1 MQWNVPDVSTYQFGP
16 SKKGRRSG
24 YAARQFVRLAEKILN
39 SSSYFLFFLTATAI
53 VYDNHLLKVEQ
64 LQPLPQLGDTKQQS
78 SNQTSHRTGS
88 YMSTISLY
96 VFPLMPAARSASK
109 THGCEVWIMG
119 ERRDP
124 IPGRFVELA
133 EEIIAFIWNGHS
145 AFIWVNGAEGE
156 IFSRRLTLCQ
166 HVEKGWL
173 PENKKT
179 AVRPNPSESAGER
192 SLMVW

>member
-1 MQWNVPDVSTYQFGP
+1 MITTCW
-16 SKKGRRSG
+16 
-24 YAARQFVRLAEKILN
+24 RL
-39 SSSYFLFFLTATAI
+39 SSF
-53 VYDNHLLKVEQ
+53 
-64 LQPLPQLGDTKQQS
+64 
-78 SNQTSHRTGS
+78 
-88 YMSTISLY
+88 SLY
-96 VFPLMPAARSASK
+96 LNWETPSSRAVIKHHTELAATCQQYRYTFFPLTPAARSASK

-124 IPGRFVELA
+124 IPGGFVELA

-173 PENKKT
+173 PENKNSCETNPVWKCWRAQT
-179 AVRPNPSESAGER
+179 DGLIASSGNTPVNYARQLFFFPPFPSSPANRPRGGGK
-192 SLMVW
+192 LF